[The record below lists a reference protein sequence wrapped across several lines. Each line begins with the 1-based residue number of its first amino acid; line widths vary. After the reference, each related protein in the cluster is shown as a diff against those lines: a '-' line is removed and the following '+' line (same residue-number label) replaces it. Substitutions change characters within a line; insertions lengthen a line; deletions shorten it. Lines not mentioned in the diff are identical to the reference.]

1 MNPYNPM
8 GYSTTPVIG
17 QPIMGQ
23 PMMQP
28 MMGQPMMQPMMGQPM
43 MQPMMP
49 PMVQP
54 VMPVQPMMPPM
65 MGPMMPP
72 VGGIRGMPG
81 CPKCYGTGMKR
92 SKFGVM
98 KPCKRCMKM
107 MAVCM

>member
-1 MNPYNPM
+1 MNPYTSSMGGYTPM
-8 GYSTTPVIG
+8 
-17 QPIMGQ
+17 MGQ
-23 PMMQP
+23 PMMGQPMMGQP

-43 MQPMMP
+43 MQ
-49 PMVQP
+49 
-54 VMPVQPMMPPM
+54 
-65 MGPMMPP
+65 P

>member
-1 MNPYNPM
+1 MNPYTSSM
-8 GYSTTPVIG
+8 GGYT
-17 QPIMGQ
+17 
-23 PMMQP
+23 PMMGQP
-28 MMGQPMMQPMMGQPM
+28 MMGQPMMGQPMMG
-43 MQPMMP
+43 
-49 PMVQP
+49 
-54 VMPVQPMMPPM
+54 QPMMPPM

>member
-1 MNPYNPM
+1 MM
-8 GYSTTPVIG
+8 G
-17 QPIMGQ
+17 
-23 PMMQP
+23 QP
-28 MMGQPMMQPMMGQPM
+28 MMGQPMMG
-43 MQPMMP
+43 
-49 PMVQP
+49 
-54 VMPVQPMMPPM
+54 QPMMPPM

-81 CPKCYGTGMKR
+81 CSTCYGTGMKR

>member
-1 MNPYNPM
+1 MNPYTSSMGGYTPM
-8 GYSTTPVIG
+8 
-17 QPIMGQ
+17 MGQ
-23 PMMQP
+23 PMMGQPMP

-54 VMPVQPMMPPM
+54 VIPVQPMMPPM
-65 MGPMMPP
+65 MGPMVPP

>member
-1 MNPYNPM
+1 MM
-8 GYSTTPVIG
+8 G
-17 QPIMGQ
+17 
-23 PMMQP
+23 QP
-28 MMGQPMMQPMMGQPM
+28 MMGQPMMQ
-43 MQPMMP
+43 
-49 PMVQP
+49 
-54 VMPVQPMMPPM
+54 PM

>member
-17 QPIMGQ
+17 QPMMGQ

-43 MQPMMP
+43 MQPVMQPVMP
-49 PMVQP
+49 PVMPVVQP
-54 VMPVQPMMPPM
+54 VMG
-65 MGPMMPP
+65 MGP
-72 VGGIRGMPG
+72 RGMPG
-81 CPKCYGTGMKR
+81 CPKCFGTGMKR

-107 MAVCM
+107 MCI

>member
-1 MNPYNPM
+1 M
-8 GYSTTPVIG
+8 
-17 QPIMGQ
+17 MGQ
-23 PMMQP
+23 PMMGQPMMGQP

-43 MQPMMP
+43 MQP
-49 PMVQP
+49 
-54 VMPVQPMMPPM
+54 
-65 MGPMMPP
+65 

-81 CPKCYGTGMKR
+81 CSKCYGTGMKR